1 MRVAAPPLRGE
12 AAAGLAAR
20 RSWTLPQWAWTDAI
34 GS

>member
-1 MRVAAPPLRGE
+1 MRSAAPPLRGE

-20 RSWTLPQWAWTDAI
+20 PSWTLPQWAWTDAI